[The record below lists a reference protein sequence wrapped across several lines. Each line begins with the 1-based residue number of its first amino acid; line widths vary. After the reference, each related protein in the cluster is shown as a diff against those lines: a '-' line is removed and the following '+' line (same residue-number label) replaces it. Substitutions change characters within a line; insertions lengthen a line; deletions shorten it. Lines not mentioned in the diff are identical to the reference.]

1 MVEDICFDAIFEL
14 CFEVLCYLIFIVL
27 WEIGIQILMSMG
39 MSYSEA
45 QGCLFSIVLLAFF
58 LAAAAHARRRKLL
71 GKAVVLDTDGDGYV
85 SEEEWTEAGQDMDEG
100 TDEGE
105 VGDSASEDDATESEK
120 DGDWWEEEK

>member
-1 MVEDICFDAIFEL
+1 MAEDICFEFLI
-14 CFEVLCYLIFIVL
+14 EVFCWIIIAAL

-45 QGCLFSIVLLAFF
+45 EGLLIIIGILAFF

-85 SEEEWTEAGQDMDEG
+85 SEEEWAEAGQDMDEG
-100 TDEGE
+100 TDEEE
-105 VGDSASEDDATESEK
+105 VGDSSSEDDTPESEK
-120 DGDWWEEEK
+120 GGDWWEEGGEEK

>member
-1 MVEDICFDAIFEL
+1 MSEDICFEIIFE
-14 CFEVLCYLIFIVL
+14 IFCWIIIAAL

-45 QGCLFSIVLLAFF
+45 EGLLIIIGILAFF

-85 SEEEWTEAGQDMDEG
+85 SEEEWAEAGQDMDEG
-100 TDEGE
+100 TDEEE
-105 VGDSASEDDATESEK
+105 VGGSSSEDDTPESEK
-120 DGDWWEEEK
+120 GGDWWEEGDEEK

>member
-1 MVEDICFDAIFEL
+1 MAEDICFEFLI
-14 CFEVLCYLIFIVL
+14 EVFCWIIIAAL

-45 QGCLFSIVLLAFF
+45 EGLLIIIGILAFF

-85 SEEEWTEAGQDMDEG
+85 SEEEWAEAGQDMDEG
-100 TDEGE
+100 TDEEE
-105 VGDSASEDDATESEK
+105 VGDSSSEDDPPESEK
-120 DGDWWEEEK
+120 GGDWWEEGDEEK

>member
-1 MVEDICFDAIFEL
+1 MSGDICFEIIFE
-14 CFEVLCYLIFIVL
+14 IFCWIIIAAL

-45 QGCLFSIVLLAFF
+45 EGLLIIIGILAFF

-85 SEEEWTEAGQDMDEG
+85 SEEEWAEAGQDMDEG
-100 TDEGE
+100 TDEEE
-105 VGDSASEDDATESEK
+105 VGDSSSEDDTPESEK
-120 DGDWWEEEK
+120 GGDWWEEGDEEK

>member
-1 MVEDICFDAIFEL
+1 MVEDACFEIIFEI
-14 CFEVLCYLIFIVL
+14 CCWIIIAAL
-27 WEIGIQILMSMG
+27 WELGIQILMSMG

-45 QGCLFSIVLLAFF
+45 QGCLFSIGLLAFF
-58 LAAAAHARRRKLL
+58 LAAAAHVRRRKLL

-85 SEEEWTEAGQDMDEG
+85 SEEEWAEAGQDMDEG

-120 DGDWWEEEK
+120 DGDWWEEDEEK